1 MKVKKIAVV
10 LVALFVIISACK
22 KTNSFS
28 GAKVYQ
34 LNNFSPVGGGYSE
47 TFTYNASGDV
57 ATMVKNNG
65 IKQSV
70 YYQGDTVT
78 VATLNGLG
86 QTTSAIEY
94 ILNGSGYAITWQG
107 EFVDRNNSGG
117 FAYDGN
123 GMLTQATTYANHTL
137 ANTDNYTNNSAK
149 NAVEIQHVN
158 VANGTTYDYFTFLT
172 SNNNTI
178 GVQDFGQYYLGVS
191 SSNLIST
198 DVQINQAGD
207 TTDIISYRYRY
218 NGSAY
223 VDTMVSYHRNG
234 LLADSIT
241 YTYY

>member
-1 MKVKKIAVV
+1 MAFFVV
-10 LVALFVIISACK
+10 ISACK
-22 KTNSFS
+22 KSTLFS
-28 GAKVYQ
+28 GAKIYQ

-47 TFTYNASGDV
+47 TFTYNTNGTV

-65 IKQSV
+65 IKQEA

-78 VATLNGLG
+78 IATLNGLG
-86 QTTSAIEY
+86 QTTNATSY
-94 ILNGSGYAITWQG
+94 VLNSSGYATAWQG
-107 EFVDRNNSGG
+107 ELVDRNNSGG
-117 FAYDGN
+117 YTYDAN
-123 GMLTQATTYANHTL
+123 GMFTQATTYANHVL

-172 SNNNTI
+172 SNANTI
-178 GVQDFGQYYLGVS
+178 GVQNMGQYYLGVS
-191 SSNLIST
+191 STNLIST
-198 DVQINQAGD
+198 DVQINQNGD

-234 LLADSIT
+234 ALADSIT